1 MPSPLRGR
9 RAGAPPPGGTAVVAP
24 PPPATNCTITFGHN
38 TPDRLVCM
46 LLSAPATQLI
56 FSPEDAED
64 VARKLLHYA
73 KAARG
78 EVVT

>member
-1 MPSPLRGR
+1 MKPS
-9 RAGAPPPGGTAVVAP
+9 TARSQTKRETVAP
-24 PPPATNCTITFGHN
+24 PAPNCTITFGHN

-46 LLSAPATQLI
+46 LFSVPATQLV